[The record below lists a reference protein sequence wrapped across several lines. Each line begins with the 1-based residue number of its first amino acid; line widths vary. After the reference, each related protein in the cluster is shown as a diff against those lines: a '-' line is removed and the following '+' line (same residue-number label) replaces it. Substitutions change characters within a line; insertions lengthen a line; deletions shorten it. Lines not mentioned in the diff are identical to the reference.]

1 MKKILLPSDG
11 SPYSLKA
18 ARYARSLLEKLPGT
32 TLTILHVGDVPK
44 ELLSHGYLME
54 VTLDPELIKQL
65 VEDKTEKVINETK
78 AIFAESNVGVDTL
91 IQLGNPVDVIC
102 RLVEE
107 KGYDLV
113 IIGSRGLSEIKG
125 LLLGSIS
132 DRVSHLAKCPVLI
145 VK

>member
-1 MKKILLPSDG
+1 MQKILLPTDG

-18 ARYARSLLEKLPGT
+18 ASYARMLLEKMTGT

-44 ELLSHGYLME
+44 ELLSHGYLLE
-54 VTLDPELIKQL
+54 VALDPELIKQL
-65 VEDKTEKVINETK
+65 VEDKTERVIKETK
-78 AIFAESNVGVDTL
+78 AVFDGLEVDSL

-102 RLVEE
+102 CLIEE

-132 DRVSHLAKCPVLI
+132 HRVSHLAKCPVLI